1 MEIPDTWAA
10 LLLGAVNDAILFHDS
25 LLGSET
31 IKDKTDTEEHLMQ
44 LGILLEYMKN
54 DYRQRLEPQGGL
66 PLARFL
72 PSPPEVSNV
81 VPLRPT
87 CP

>member
-10 LLLGAVNDAILFHDS
+10 LLLGAVNDAILFHDN

-44 LGILLEYMKN
+44 LGILLEYMKD

-81 VPLRPT
+81 VPLRPEQ
-87 CP
+87 